1 MRSKERAALPLI
13 AAFCAGLC
21 ILSALIISAKD
32 QKLQSTRTAASIGAF
47 DELCEAAESL
57 RISLSRLRYA
67 SDRAGQI
74 ENLSSIS
81 AAAAL
86 GTSALAR
93 LRLSADGGIDES
105 AAGFFIK
112 IADYSLSLIKGADGG
127 AYDTEV
133 WSELYLYAEELSHTL
148 ALCRNEVYR
157 SDASAEALTEAISSI
172 ANSAFLSG
180 GSQAMFSNMP
190 RLIYDGPY
198 SDEESAGG
206 YEMIRAASAASEN
219 EINAVLKSMLGD
231 TARVLR
237 REGVINADIA
247 VIKYSCNN
255 ISAEIS
261 ERGGYPLRLLRY
273 EKTADATMDIPSAQA
288 AAEKYLA
295 ALGFENM
302 QCAYYLQSEGAVNFR
317 FVYRDMLDDG
327 TAVLCY
333 ADAITVGVAPDSGK
347 VVFFDAY
354 DYVKNHYDRALNY
367 PPISGEEAK
376 ASLDGSL
383 YALSC
388 RMAVIP
394 QNGAEKFVYE
404 FLAENGRGEQMLIYV
419 GTTSGSVI
427 DTLYISESERGTL
440 VT

>member
-1 MRSKERAALPLI
+1 
-13 AAFCAGLC
+13 
-21 ILSALIISAKD
+21 
-32 QKLQSTRTAASIGAF
+32 
-47 DELCEAAESL
+47 
-57 RISLSRLRYA
+57 
-67 SDRAGQI
+67 
-74 ENLSSIS
+74 
-81 AAAAL
+81 
-86 GTSALAR
+86 
-93 LRLSADGGIDES
+93 
-105 AAGFFIK
+105 
-112 IADYSLSLIKGADGG
+112 
-127 AYDTEV
+127 
-133 WSELYLYAEELSHTL
+133 
-148 ALCRNEVYR
+148 
-157 SDASAEALTEAISSI
+157 
-172 ANSAFLSG
+172 
-180 GSQAMFSNMP
+180 
-190 RLIYDGPY
+190 
-198 SDEESAGG
+198 
-206 YEMIRAASAASEN
+206 MIHAASAASEN